1 VERTVYIITVVYV
14 YKSGVVLINTQVV
27 IENPHATYS
36 PYPAVTVPDV
46 YVTDLGNPS
55 VEVIINRYVFD
66 LDNSTIVIVL
76 YKWVVIE
83 TGIKGYAGR
92 TYSYTVR
99 NINTVV
105 YEKIELPIR
114 VYRKCNPIMN
124 KNKGVIIS
132 ISVTVRN
139 SIIRCGSHGTRCTK
153 KKGCNQKY

>member
-1 VERTVYIITVVYV
+1 M
-14 YKSGVVLINTQVV
+14 VLINTQVV

-36 PYPAVTVPDV
+36 PYPAVSVPDV
-46 YVTDLGNPS
+46 YVTDLGYPS
-55 VEVIINRYVFD
+55 IEVVIYRYVFD

-76 YKWVVIE
+76 YKGVVIE

-92 TYSYTVR
+92 TYSYTGR

-124 KNKGVIIS
+124 KNKGVVVS
-132 ISVTVRN
+132 ISVTVSN
-139 SIIRCGSHGTRCTK
+139 IMIRCGSRGTRCTNE
-153 KKGCNQKY
+153 KGCNQEY